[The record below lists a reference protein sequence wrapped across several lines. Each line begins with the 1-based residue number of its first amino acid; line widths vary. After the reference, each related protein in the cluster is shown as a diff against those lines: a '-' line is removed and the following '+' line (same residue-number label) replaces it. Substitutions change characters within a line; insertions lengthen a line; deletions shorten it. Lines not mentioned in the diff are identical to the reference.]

1 MYQKRY
7 TSHILHKNPKH
18 TTKGTREKTQSIDK
32 GISVSSHNERK
43 KRRKQLKKLQRHTTT
58 DTHHYTASYRDMS
71 GCSQGVTLSTFLQS
85 GSHRQTFD
93 CLVISWKSGK
103 FKPSEEP
110 ERERKTRATKREI
123 CICDFTAS
131 DRVN

>member
-18 TTKGTREKTQSIDK
+18 TTKGTRENTQSIDK
-32 GISVSSHNERK
+32 CISVSSHNER
-43 KRRKQLKKLQRHTTT
+43 RKQWQKMRASTNT
-58 DTHHYTASYRDMS
+58 DTHHHRASDRDMS
-71 GCSQGVTLSTFLQS
+71 GCSLGVILSTFLQS

-93 CLVISWKSGK
+93 CLVISWKSGR
-103 FKPSEEP
+103 FEPQEEP

-131 DRVN
+131 DRMN